1 MSSVASLDDRRAVV
15 RGELPDGYRWRH
27 FAEVLPNG
35 DVHFPAP
42 GAPWSRLQS
51 VVVGP
56 KGEVFGLADAPLL
69 TRGPAGEWVRNLEVT
84 SASMARI
91 LARAWE
97 HARAAREHADG
108 RPVEPTPEDA
118 FRSVVE
124 HFPGPVS
131 DARVRAL
138 WEDR

>member
-1 MSSVASLDDRRAVV
+1 LSSVASLDDRRAVV

-56 KGEVFGLADAPLL
+56 KGEVFGLAEAPLL
-69 TRGPAGEWVRNLEVT
+69 TRGPAGEWVGNREV
-84 SASMARI
+84 ARVCWTKI

-97 HARAAREHADG
+97 HARAARELADAA
-108 RPVEPTPEDA
+108 PVEPTPEGA

-131 DARVRAL
+131 DARVREL